1 MSNNASYFFIIYV
14 RLIIEMVNEF
24 FSIEIYSWNIKPRI
38 AQRLTVYILLIVE
51 IVTEWKWQINN
62 ISMTYWCMWKS
73 IFMKIMYSFLVN
85 LLAVIFN
92 RGNRNVFSLQ
102 PTGWILFYDIIL
114 IITLSTLC
122 QQTIFFGH
130 WASWYICRISFRRRT
145 ILFFYVIHF

>member
-1 MSNNASYFFIIYV
+1 MIVEMMTAFF
-14 RLIIEMVNEF
+14 L
-24 FSIEIYSWNIKPRI
+24 IEIYFWNIKPRMQ
-38 AQRLTVYILLIVE
+38 QRLTVYILLIVE

-102 PTGWILFYDIIL
+102 TNRLNTFLWYYPDHWVNYVNRQFTLDMELVDTFLEYLYVAERFY
-114 IITLSTLC
+114 
-122 QQTIFFGH
+122 
-130 WASWYICRISFRRRT
+130 SFM
-145 ILFFYVIHF
+145 